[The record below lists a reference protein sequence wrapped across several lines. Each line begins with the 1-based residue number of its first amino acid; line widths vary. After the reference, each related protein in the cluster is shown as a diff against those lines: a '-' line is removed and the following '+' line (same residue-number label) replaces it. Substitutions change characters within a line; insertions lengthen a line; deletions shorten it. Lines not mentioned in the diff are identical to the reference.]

1 MAFQLPI
8 HPIYVIIQQQAAH
21 ISEAADKRSDA
32 VSGPQTEYRQPWA
45 DGDKAEEPSHGQT
58 KSVAPQLIASASP
71 VMQGHFYFPVS
82 PSGLLPVT

>member
-8 HPIYVIIQQQAAH
+8 PPLYVIIQQQAAQ
-21 ISEAADKRSDA
+21 IPEAADKRSDA
-32 VSGPQTEYRQPWA
+32 VSGPQTEYRQPWT

-58 KSVAPQLIASASP
+58 KSVTPQLIASALL

-82 PSGLLPVT
+82 PSGLIPVT